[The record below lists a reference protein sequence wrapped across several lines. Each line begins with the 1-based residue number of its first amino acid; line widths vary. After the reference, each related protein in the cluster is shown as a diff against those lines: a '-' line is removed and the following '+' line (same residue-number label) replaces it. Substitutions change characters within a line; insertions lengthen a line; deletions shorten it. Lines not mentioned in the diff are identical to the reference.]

1 MRDLQ
6 YNKRTSLV
14 LAGVV
19 VLSAAILIVFA
30 FFGSKMTNSR
40 LRFEYVFE
48 NLLRKTQL
56 VSMMRI
62 NLHASAEAEK
72 SAVLADTDETS
83 QYFADQSTQA
93 STAVDQA
100 RREIG
105 QLIEAEKIP
114 KEIDILSEFNRCW
127 ERFQEIDRTLLPLA
141 VQNTNLKAFSLSFG
155 PASEAIRRMELALA
169 GLIDSNFS
177 SAEASRIVKLSFE
190 ALTAA
195 VKIHASQAPHIAEI
209 SDAKMD
215 QIEAVMSEYDQVVN
229 DSLNTL
235 GTLIDATG
243 KPSLD
248 AARAA
253 YEDFKRINSEVI
265 KLSRENSNVR
275 SLALSLGQKRK
286 VTAQCEEILGA
297 LYDTVQSTRFKATK

>member
-1 MRDLQ
+1 MKGLQ
-6 YNKRTSLV
+6 GNNRNSLI

-19 VLSAAILIVFA
+19 VLSATILIVFA
-30 FFGSKMTNSR
+30 FLGSKLTNSR
-40 LRFEYVFE
+40 LRFQDVFE
-48 NLLRKTQL
+48 NVLKKNQL

-72 SAVLADTDETS
+72 SAVLADTDEAS
-83 QYFADQSTQA
+83 QYFADRSAQA

-169 GLIDSNFS
+169 GLIDSNLS
-177 SAEASRIVKLSFE
+177 SAEASRIVRLAFE

-209 SDAKMD
+209 SDDKMD
-215 QIEAVMSEYDQVVN
+215 QIEALMGEYDQVVR

-235 GTLIDATG
+235 GAMIDATG

-248 AARAA
+248 AARAG
-253 YEDFKRINSEVI
+253 YDDFKRINAEVI

-275 SLALSLGQKRK
+275 SLVLSLGQKRK
-286 VTAQCEEILGA
+286 VTAQCEEILSA
-297 LYDTVQSTRFKATK
+297 LYDTLQSTRFKATK

>member
-1 MRDLQ
+1 MKGFQSNNRNILIM
-6 YNKRTSLV
+6 
-14 LAGVV
+14 AGVV
-19 VLSAAILIVFA
+19 VLSATILIVFG
-30 FFGSKMTNSR
+30 FLGSKLTNSR
-40 LRFEYVFE
+40 LRFQDVFE
-48 NLLRKTQL
+48 NVLRKNQL

-62 NLHASAEAEK
+62 NLLASVEAEK
-72 SAVLADTDETS
+72 SAVLADTDEAS
-83 QYFADQSTQA
+83 QYFADKSIQA

-155 PASEAIRRMELALA
+155 PASEAIRKMELALA
-169 GLIDSNFS
+169 GLIDSNLS
-177 SAEASRIVKLSFE
+177 SAEASRIVKLAFE

-215 QIEAVMSEYDQVVN
+215 QIEALMGEYDQVVN

-235 GTLIDATG
+235 GAMIDATG

-248 AARAA
+248 AARAD
-253 YEDFKRINSEVI
+253 YEDFKRINGEVI

>member
-1 MRDLQ
+1 MKDLQ
-6 YNKRTSLV
+6 CNKRTSLV

-19 VLSAAILIVFA
+19 VFAAAVLIVFV
-30 FFGSKMTNSR
+30 FFTSKMTSSR
-40 LRFEYVFE
+40 LRFEDVFE
-48 NLLRKTQL
+48 NVLRKNQL

-62 NLHASAEAEK
+62 NVHASVEAEK
-72 SAVLADTDETS
+72 SAVLADTDEAS
-83 QYFADQSTQA
+83 QGFADHAAQA
-93 STAVDQA
+93 SAAVEEA

-105 QLIEAEKIP
+105 QLIEAGGVA
-114 KEIDILSEFNRCW
+114 KEIELLREFNGCW

-155 PASEAIRRMELALA
+155 PASEAIRRMELAIA
-169 GLIDSNFS
+169 GLIDSNLS
-177 SAEASRIVKLSFE
+177 SAEASQLVKLSFE

-215 QIEAVMSEYDQVVN
+215 QIEAAMREYDQVVN

-235 GTLIDATG
+235 GALIDATG